1 MSPRRRLLI
10 AATALLALVVAVV
23 VVVRIWQGSGAGG
36 SGYPDQARPGAVLL
50 VPGYGGNT
58 GSLADLANAIRA
70 TGRTAIVVSLP
81 DGGTGDLTRQAATL
95 QKAVEKTKADSLD
108 LVGYSAGGVVVRLWV
123 DRYAGAHVA
132 RRVVTLGAPLH
143 GTTLAGEGA
152 AIAPDACP
160 LACQQ
165 LTPGS
170 SLLTTL
176 NDAPLPGHLR
186 WLSIWTDNDQTVMPP
201 TSAKLTG
208 AVNLALQSICP
219 DAQVAHGQLPS
230 DRRVTGL
237 VLAALGSDPLATPTR
252 CPSS

>member
-1 MSPRRRLLI
+1 MSPRRRILI
-10 AATALLALVVAVV
+10 TATALLALVVAVV
-23 VVVRIWQGSGAGG
+23 VAVRVWPRS
-36 SGYPDQARPGAVLL
+36 SNSYPDQQKPGAVLL

-58 GSLADLANAIRA
+58 GSLAGLARAIRA

-132 RRVVTLGAPLH
+132 RRIVTLGAPLH

-176 NDAPLPGHLR
+176 NDTPLPGHLG

-230 DRRVTGL
+230 DPRVTSL
-237 VLAALGSDPLATPTR
+237 VLGALSAEPLTEPTR
-252 CPSS
+252 CP

>member
-1 MSPRRRLLI
+1 MSPRRRLLL
-10 AATALLALVVAVV
+10 AVTALLALAVAVAVV
-23 VVVRIWQGSGAGG
+23 VGVWPRGG
-36 SGYPDQARPGAVLL
+36 DAYPDQRKPGTVLL

-58 GSLADLANAIRA
+58 GSLAGLAGAIRA

-81 DGGTGDLTRQAATL
+81 DGGTGDLNEQAAAL
-95 QKAVEKTKADSLD
+95 QNAVRKTGAGSLD

-123 DRYAGAHVA
+123 DRYSGAHTA

-160 LACQQ
+160 VACQQ

-170 SLLTTL
+170 ALLARLGAT
-176 NDAPLPGHLR
+176 PLPGHLR
-186 WLSIWTDNDQTVMPP
+186 WMSVWTEDDRTVMPP
-201 TSAKLTG
+201 TSARLAG
-208 AVNLALQSICP
+208 AVNVALQDVCP
-219 DAQVAHGQLPS
+219 SARVAHGQLPS

-237 VLAALGSDPLATPTR
+237 VLGALGTGRLAAPTR
-252 CPSS
+252 CP